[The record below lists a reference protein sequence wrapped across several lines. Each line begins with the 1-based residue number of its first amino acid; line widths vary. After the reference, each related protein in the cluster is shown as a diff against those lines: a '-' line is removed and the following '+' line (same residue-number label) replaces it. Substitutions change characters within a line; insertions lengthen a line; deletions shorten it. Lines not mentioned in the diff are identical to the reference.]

1 MGKREKWMKRSSRK
15 NKSWGRGKKMR
26 IRNIRGWIWRNK
38 KQNNSGGA
46 EKVKVTGYLN
56 LGALIKLGFSS
67 VGIVLRYIF
76 SFVLFKCNMQMR
88 FSTWFFFCQFIAN
101 FTFPPLLLCVLHRG
115 AADCSQAI
123 ALNIDWQLTPLLV
136 RSGNKLSL
144 GQRHKWGDGGF
155 SFFWCRHLKTPW
167 FCPGVMQTYYAA
179 TYCT

>member
-1 MGKREKWMKRSSRK
+1 MNEEEQQEEQELRK
-15 NKSWGRGKKMR
+15 KKEVR